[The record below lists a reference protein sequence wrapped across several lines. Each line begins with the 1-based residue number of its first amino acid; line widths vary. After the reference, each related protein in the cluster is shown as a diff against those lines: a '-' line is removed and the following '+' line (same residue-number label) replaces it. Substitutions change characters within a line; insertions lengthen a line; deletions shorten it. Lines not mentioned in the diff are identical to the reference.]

1 MQGGGH
7 RLLPWSGGRAIRGRQ
22 LTRRGERGLTMIE
35 TIATIFLLTI
45 GIVGF
50 AAGMAATERIAT
62 INQDQSQL
70 EVAMRQL
77 SDWVRDSS
85 CDDATCFPTQRR
97 ALPYVLCEQASTS
110 GTDEYN
116 GDLNTAITSGV
127 LTPSSGTKF
136 KIIQVLESPTT
147 VNGVPANGLRNGVGT
162 PPQTTIGCPPGVG
175 DWGVQEITVKVWD
188 ASHSVTRVVWK
199 SASW

>member
-1 MQGGGH
+1 
-7 RLLPWSGGRAIRGRQ
+7 
-22 LTRRGERGLTMIE
+22 MIE

-70 EVAMRQL
+70 EVAARQL

-85 CDDATCFPTQRR
+85 CDDKCFSTQHR

-116 GDLNTAITSGV
+116 GDLHTAITNGV
-127 LTPSSGTKF
+127 LTPSSGTQF

-147 VNGVPANGLRNGVGT
+147 AANGLRNGVGT
-162 PPQTTIGCPPGVG
+162 QPQTTNGCPTGVG
-175 DWGVQEITVKVWD
+175 DWGVQEITIRVSD

-199 SASW
+199 SVSW

>member
-1 MQGGGH
+1 MRGGGH
-7 RLLPWSGGRAIRGRQ
+7 RLVPWSGRGANRGRQ

-62 INQDQSQL
+62 INQDQAQL

-85 CDDATCFPTQRR
+85 CDDTCFSTQHR

-116 GDLNTAITSGV
+116 GDLHTAITNGV
-127 LTPSSGTKF
+127 LTPASGTQF
-136 KIIQVLESPTT
+136 KIVQVLESPTT

-162 PPQTTIGCPPGVG
+162 PPQTTNGCPAGVG
-175 DWGVQEITVKVWD
+175 DWGVQEVTIRVWD

-199 SASW
+199 SKSW